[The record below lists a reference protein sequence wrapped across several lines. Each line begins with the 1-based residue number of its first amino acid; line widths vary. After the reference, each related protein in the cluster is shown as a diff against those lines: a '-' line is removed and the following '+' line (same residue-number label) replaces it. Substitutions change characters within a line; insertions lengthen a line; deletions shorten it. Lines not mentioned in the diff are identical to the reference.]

1 MLPAPGEAWWVAAA
15 AAVVESERS
24 VAGDVFD
31 RNGHMDLD
39 WRRRASIMD
48 QLGAWAIDYERGF
61 RKVVRAR
68 NWVRRREMYR
78 GQLAEDTFIHMRR
91 RN

>member
-1 MLPAPGEAWWVAAA
+1 MLPAPGETWWVAAA

-31 RNGHMDLD
+31 RNGHIDLD
-39 WRRRASIMD
+39 WRRRASMIC
-48 QLGAWAIDYERGF
+48 QLGAWAIDYEQWF
-61 RKVVRAR
+61 EKVARAR
-68 NWVRRREMYR
+68 NWVRRREMFR
-78 GQLAEDTFIHMRR
+78 GRLVEDTSIHMRR